1 MNNLQKRIFTSL
13 IFTIM
18 LLICLFL
25 NKYSF
30 LILVLVASIIC
41 FFEFNN
47 LAKKIWKKKKSSIYF
62 ANVISFF
69 YLIFFT
75 YTAYEIY
82 KISLTS
88 IILIVLICIFTDIG
102 GYVVGKSIGGRKLT
116 KISPNK
122 TISGT
127 IGSFLFS
134 LIPII
139 IIMGFHNVNFFSLE
153 TSFMMVDI
161 FLCLSCSLICQM
173 GDLFISY
180 FKRKA
185 KIKNTGTILPGHGGI
200 LDRVD
205 GIIFALPA
213 YSFFVMDWSGRISNF
228 FN

>member
-1 MNNLQKRIFTSL
+1 MSNLQKRILTSL
-13 IFTIM
+13 ILTII

-25 NKYSF
+25 NKHSF
-30 LILVLVASIIC
+30 LILVIIASIIC

-62 ANVISFF
+62 ANVISSF

-82 KISLTS
+82 KINLLS
-88 IILIVLICIFTDIG
+88 IILIILICIFTDIG

-127 IGSFLFS
+127 IGSFIFS
-134 LIPII
+134 LIPITILYLFSNITTTTDI
-139 IIMGFHNVNFFSLE
+139 IIITL
-153 TSFMMVDI
+153 TI
-161 FLCLSCSLICQM
+161 LLCLFCSLVCQI

-180 FKRKA
+180 LKRKA
-185 KIKNTGTILPGHGGI
+185 KVKDTGTILPGHGGI

-205 GIIFALPA
+205 GIIFALPV
-213 YSFFVMDWSGRISNF
+213 YSFFVMNWSSGISNL

>member
-1 MNNLQKRIFTSL
+1 MNNLQKRIFTSFIL
-13 IFTIM
+13 SAV
-18 LLICLFL
+18 LLICIFL

-30 LILVLVASIIC
+30 LVLLIIASIIC

-47 LAKKIWKKKKSSIYF
+47 LAKKIWKKKESTIYF
-62 ANVISFF
+62 ANVISSF

-82 KISLTS
+82 KISLLS
-88 IILIVLICIFTDIG
+88 IILIILICIFTDIG
-102 GYVVGKSIGGRKLT
+102 GYVVGRTIGGRKLT

-127 IGSFLFS
+127 IGSFIFS
-134 LIPII
+134 LIPITILYLFSNITTTTDI
-139 IIMGFHNVNFFSLE
+139 IIITL
-153 TSFMMVDI
+153 TI
-161 FLCLSCSLICQM
+161 LLCLFCSLICQI

-180 FKRKA
+180 LKRKA
-185 KIKNTGTILPGHGGI
+185 KVKDTGTILPGHGGI

-205 GIIFALPA
+205 GIIFALPV
-213 YSFFVMDWSGRISNF
+213 YSFFVMNWSSVISNL

>member
-1 MNNLQKRIFTSL
+1 MSNLQKRILTSL
-13 IFTIM
+13 ILTII

-25 NKYSF
+25 NKHSF
-30 LILVLVASIIC
+30 LILVIIASIIC

-47 LAKKIWKKKKSSIYF
+47 LAKKIWKKKESSIYF
-62 ANVISFF
+62 VNGISFF

-88 IILIVLICIFTDIG
+88 IILIILICIFTDIG
-102 GYVVGKSIGGRKLT
+102 GYVVGRTIGGRKLT

-127 IGSFLFS
+127 IGSFIFS
-134 LIPII
+134 LIPITILYLFSNITTTTDI
-139 IIMGFHNVNFFSLE
+139 IIITL
-153 TSFMMVDI
+153 TI
-161 FLCLSCSLICQM
+161 LLCLFCSLICQI

-180 FKRKA
+180 LKRKA
-185 KIKNTGTILPGHGGI
+185 KVKDTGTILPGHGGI

-205 GIIFALPA
+205 GIIFALPV
-213 YSFFVMDWSGRISNF
+213 YSFFVMNWSTRISNL